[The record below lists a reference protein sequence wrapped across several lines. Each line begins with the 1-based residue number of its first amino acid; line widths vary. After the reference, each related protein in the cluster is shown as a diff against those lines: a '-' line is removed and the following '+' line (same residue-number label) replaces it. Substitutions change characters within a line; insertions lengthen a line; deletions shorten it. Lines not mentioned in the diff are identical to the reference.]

1 MPYSVHASCVDYTY
15 CTLKSIY
22 FAGIAFICDAGAIK
36 LSDICSVR
44 KGLIPTSTQA
54 LVRSGRRGGG
64 GVVSMSDINSNKH
77 PSCLSWQVLD
87 KNR

>member
-1 MPYSVHASCVDYTY
+1 MHHVFITY
-15 CTLKSIY
+15 CTLKNIY

-54 LVRSGRRGGG
+54 LARSGRGGG
-64 GVVSMSDINSNKH
+64 GFMSMSNINSNKH